1 MTGDEFASLLD
12 DFTRAA
18 ESGDDARCADQFT
31 EDVRKIQ

>member
-18 ESGDDARCADQFT
+18 ESGDGARFADHFT
-31 EDVRKIQ
+31 EDATKIQ